1 MTHHMTN
8 ERLAELREAAAEDRL
23 RPCGQPLYEFRDVIV
38 SDDDVRGLL
47 AMLDQERAKAIKEC
61 QQLAWD
67 MSRAAAATAHGPAE
81 FVRDRTMMSDSY
93 RDVAEQ
99 IREKVKP

>member
-61 QQLAWD
+61 LKAVEAVEDKADEWGWAID
-67 MSRAAAATAHGPAE
+67 AI
-81 FVRDRTMMSDSY
+81 RDRLSDLK
-93 RDVAEQ
+93 DG
-99 IREKVKP
+99 KP

>member
-47 AMLDQERAKAIKEC
+47 AMLDQERAKAISEC
-61 QQLAWD
+61 LKAVEAVEDKADEWEWAID
-67 MSRAAAATAHGPAE
+67 AI
-81 FVRDRTMMSDSY
+81 RDRPSDLE
-93 RDVAEQ
+93 DG
-99 IREKVKP
+99 KP